1 MDQIFE
7 ELMDKIRR
15 LEEDRHNVDISWAD
29 WGTSTRTSKVRGP
42 GKKKAV
48 TVTGP
53 YIVYMLADDDIL
65 DDWKVIRK
73 AIKRSTATATSATS

>member
-1 MDQIFE
+1 ME
-7 ELMDKIRR
+7 KIRK

-53 YIVYMLADDDIL
+53 YIVYMLAEDDIME
-65 DDWKVIRK
+65 DWKAIRK
-73 AIKRSTATATSATS
+73 ALKRSATTTASS

>member
-1 MDQIFE
+1 ME
-7 ELMDKIRR
+7 KIRK

-29 WGTSTRTSKVRGP
+29 WGTNTRTSKVRGP

-53 YIVYMLADDDIL
+53 YIVYMLAEDDIME
-65 DDWKVIRK
+65 DWKAIRK
-73 AIKRSTATATSATS
+73 ALKRSATTTAS